1 MKINDMF
8 TKPITRDLQ
17 GVVIAGEDADDKLAQ
32 ELEEYVVTR
41 ELQKHFAT
49 FFANYKKGLLGKV
62 PGMGVWISGFFGSGK
77 SHLLKILALLLENR
91 EVNGKKALDYFIDDH
106 KISDSMVLAD
116 MKLAANS
123 SSDVILFNIE
133 AKSDSGLKTSK
144 EHIVDIFNKVFNE
157 MQGFYGDLPQVADL
171 ERNLSNQGRYEEF
184 KERFQALQGRFW
196 EDTRHNFS
204 FIQDK
209 IVKVLVDM
217 KFMSEDAARNWCR
230 TVLDVYRIS
239 PEAFGTRLE
248 EYLATKEPNHH
259 IIFLIDELGQYIGND
274 SDLMLNMQTVTE
286 ELGQR
291 FNGKVW
297 IAVTSQQDI
306 DSVTTNMK
314 KYDYSK
320 IQGRFDTRLSLSSA
334 NVDIVIKKRVLEKT
348 DTATQTLKLLY
359 SQNDTVIKNLIVF
372 NDSVEKKLYANDTNF
387 AEIYPFIPYQF
398 NLLASV
404 LTSIRTHGASGKHLS
419 EGERSMLALFK
430 DSAAFIKDE
439 ETGAI
444 SPFYKFYDALD
455 EFLDHSHRSVII
467 KAYDN
472 SIINP
477 EHKRDE
483 VFAINVLKTLF
494 LIKYVPEIE
503 ANVENITSLMVD
515 NIHNDR
521 LALKAQV
528 EAALRVLTQ
537 QMLVQKNGSVYVFL
551 TNEEQEIN
559 NEIEREDIET
569 SAVVAKAA
577 ELIFAGI
584 LNSDKYR
591 YPAFNGRYT
600 FSFNQVVDDRPVG
613 NKKGDFSLHIITPW
627 YTGGRDETTL
637 KMRSSQGDE
646 VFVLLP
652 SDAAF
657 LEELR
662 SSMKIENFLRRN
674 TSVKLT
680 KYESIKIAKGAE
692 MRERNENATIYLEDA
707 MKKATIFV
715 GGDILRI
722 PEKDIKNK
730 INDALERVVKTIYFK
745 LSYIDTAV
753 SDSDIRDLLT
763 DDGSAI
769 RIGAIADDKLNE
781 HAVDDMMH
789 FVNTYSKMHA
799 KLTMKTVKD
808 QFKNAPYGYVDDDI
822 DWLVAWL
829 FKHGNIT
836 LSVNGENVSLTNR
849 TAKEIFDFLTKKQYL
864 ENLMLEERVKVPERE
879 KKAVTNVSRELFKL
893 SISSEDEDAM
903 MAAFKKGC
911 ENKIYQIDQLL
922 PEYNLYPYPGK
933 IILEDSEKLLQEL
946 INIPRPLEFCKRVF
960 DAQDDLLDLS
970 DDLGPIFEFFKS
982 NQKEIFKN
990 ALDIL
995 KLYDDSKAYLYN
1007 KDLTAI
1013 IDEIQLIVGQ
1023 SDPYGSIYKLP
1034 ELREKFD
1041 NMYVDILENEAKP
1054 VIETIREEKQRVLDV
1069 LEDKP
1074 YKDEKIG
1081 SYKQAFD
1088 ELIENAQT
1096 SRNISEVRGNKDKA
1110 DALKLRFLDDMEEL
1124 DQSLAEEEAKKKA
1137 DHQQA
1142 DHPEKE
1148 TIYPPP
1154 VEVKVKQ
1161 TKNISIKS
1169 VAKTAS
1175 WRLENEE
1182 DIEKCLTEL
1191 KKSLMAQLAEDTI
1204 INIEL

>member
-8 TKPITRDLQ
+8 KKPITREVQKVVKIGENSDSNLQ
-17 GVVIAGEDADDKLAQ
+17 Q

-41 ELQKHFAT
+41 ELNRHIASFYA
-49 FFANYKKGLLGKV
+49 AYKKGIIGHT
-62 PGMGVWISGFFGSGK
+62 PNIGVWISGFFGSGK
-77 SHLLKILALLLENR
+77 SHFLKILGLLLENKV
-91 EVNGKKALDYFIDDH
+91 VNGKSAIDYFIEDD
-106 KISDSMVLAD
+106 KITDPMVLAD
-116 MKLAANS
+116 MKLVANTPT
-123 SSDVILFNIE
+123 DVILFDIA
-133 AKSDSGLKTSK
+133 AKSDANPENTR
-144 EHIVDIFNKVFNE
+144 EQIVNILNKVFNE
-157 MQGFYGDLPQVADL
+157 KQGFYGSLPRLADL
-171 ERNLSNQGRYEEF
+171 ERRLSDEGIYEKF
-184 KERFQALQGRFW
+184 KERFLVKIGDTW
-196 EDTRHNFS
+196 EDSRHDFG
-204 FIQDK
+204 FIQDD
-209 IVKVLVDM
+209 VVDLLVEMD
-217 KFMSEDAARNWCR
+217 FMSESAARNVCER
-230 TVLDVYRIS
+230 VLDNYTIS
-239 PEAFGTRLE
+239 PADFGDRIE
-248 EYLATKEPNHH
+248 RYLKKKEKNHH
-259 IIFLIDELGQYIGND
+259 IIFLIDELGQYVGD
-274 SDLMLNMQTVTE
+274 DRALMLNLQAVTHE
-286 ELGQR
+286 ISQR
-291 FNGKVW
+291 FAGKVW
-297 IAVTSQQDI
+297 IVVTSQQDI
-306 DSVTTNMK
+306 DSVTK
-314 KYDYSK
+314 VVEQDFSR
-320 IQGRFDTRLSLSSA
+320 IQDRFETKLSLSSA
-334 NVDIVIKKRVLEKT
+334 NVDIVIKKRILEKT
-348 DTATQTLKLLY
+348 DVAAQSLRLYYGQQQTI
-359 SQNDTVIKNLIVF
+359 IKNLIVF
-372 NDSVEKKLYANDTNF
+372 TDSVEKKLYTSENDF
-387 AEIYPFIPYQF
+387 EEVYPFVTYQF
-398 NLLASV
+398 NLVASILRSV
-404 LTSIRTHGASGKHLS
+404 RLHGATGKSSG
-419 EGERSMLALFK
+419 EGERSMLSLFK
-430 DSAAFIKDE
+430 EAAQAIKDQDL
-439 ETGAI
+439 GAVC
-444 SPFYKFYDALD
+444 PLHRFYDALEKD
-455 EFLDHSHRSVII
+455 LEHSYRSVII
-467 KAYDN
+467 RAYDN
-472 SIINP
+472 SYINP
-477 EHKRDE
+477 ENKYGDIFN
-483 VFAINVLKTLF
+483 VNVLKTLF
-494 LIKYVPEIE
+494 LIKYIGEVE

-515 NIHNDR
+515 NINNDR

-528 EAALRVLTQ
+528 ESALNVLTG

-559 NEIEREDIET
+559 NEIEREDVEA
-569 SAVVAKAA
+569 SVVVSKAA

-584 LNSDKYR
+584 LTSDKYR
-591 YPAFNGRYT
+591 YPVFNGRYT
-600 FSFNQVVDDRPVG
+600 FSFNQIVDDRPVG

-627 YTGGRDETTL
+627 YTGSRDETTL
-637 KMRSSQGDE
+637 KMRSGQGDE
-646 VFVLLP
+646 VIVLLP
-652 SDAAF
+652 NDASF

-662 SSMKIENFLRRN
+662 SSLKIESFLRRN
-674 TSVKLT
+674 TSVKLA
-680 KYESIKIAKGAE
+680 KYDSIKSAKGEE
-692 MRERNENATIYLEDA
+692 MRERNDNAKIFLEEA
-707 MKKATIFV
+707 LKKATIFV
-715 GGDILRI
+715 GGDIMRST
-722 PEKDIKNK
+722 EKDIKSK
-730 INDALERVVKTIYFK
+730 INDALKRVVNTIYCK
-745 LSYIDTAV
+745 LGYIEAAV
-753 SDSDIRDLLT
+753 SASDIRELLK
-763 DDGSAI
+763 DNGSAI
-769 RIGAIADDKLNE
+769 KLSGTVDDKLNE
-781 HAVDDMMH
+781 HAVDDMLH
-789 FVNTYSKMHA
+789 FVSMYSRSHS
-799 KLTMKTVKD
+799 KLTMKSVKD
-808 QFKNAPYGYVDDDI
+808 QFKKAPYGYVDEDI
-822 DWLVAWL
+822 DWIVAWL
-829 FKHGNIT
+829 FKHGDIT

-849 TAKEIFDFLTKKQYL
+849 TPDDIFSFLTKKQYL
-864 ENLMLEERVKVPERE
+864 ESLMLEERVKVPERE

-893 SISSEDEDAM
+893 SISSEDEDAL
-903 MAAFKKGC
+903 MAAFKKDC

-933 IILEDSEKLLQEL
+933 NILEDGKKLLQEI
-946 INIPRPLEFCKRVF
+946 INIPRPLEFCKRIF

-970 DDLGPIFEFFKS
+970 DDLGPVFEFFKS

-1023 SDPYGSIYKLP
+1023 IDPYGSIYKLP

-1054 VIETIREEKQRVLDV
+1054 VIETIREEKKRVLDV

-1110 DALKLRFLDDMEEL
+1110 DALKLRFLDEMEEL

>member
-17 GVVIAGEDADDKLAQ
+17 GVVIAGEDAEDKLAQ

-106 KISDSMVLAD
+106 KISDPMVLAD
-116 MKLAANS
+116 MQLAANS

-184 KERFQALQGRFW
+184 KERFKALQGRSW

-209 IVKVLVDM
+209 SVKVLVDM
-217 KFMSEDAARNWCR
+217 DFMSEDAARNWCR

-286 ELGQR
+286 ELGKR

-306 DSVTTNMK
+306 DSVTKDMN
-314 KYDYSK
+314 KYDFSK

-334 NVDIVIKKRVLEKT
+334 NVDVVIKKRVLEKT
-348 DTATQTLKLLY
+348 DTATQTLELLY
-359 SQNDTVIKNLIVF
+359 DQNDTVIKNLIVF
-372 NDSVEKKLYANDTNF
+372 NDSVEKKLYANDANF

-430 DSAAFIKDE
+430 DSAAFMKDE

-559 NEIEREDIET
+559 NEIEREDVET

-584 LNSDKYR
+584 LTSDKYR

-674 TSVKLT
+674 TSVKLA

-707 MKKATIFV
+707 LKKATIFV

-730 INDALERVVKTIYFK
+730 INDALERVVETIYFK

-753 SDSDIRDLLT
+753 SDSDIRDLLK

-769 RIGAIADDKLNE
+769 RLDAIADDKFNA
-781 HAVDDMMH
+781 HAVDDMMA
-789 FVNTYSKMHA
+789 FVSSYSKMHA

-849 TAKEIFDFLTKKQYL
+849 TANEIFSYLTKKQYL

-879 KKAVTNVSRELFKL
+879 KKAVNNISKELFSL

-911 ENKIYQIDQLL
+911 ENKISQIDKLL
-922 PEYNLYPYPGK
+922 PEYNLCPYPGRQ
-933 IILEDSEKLLQEL
+933 ILADTRKLLQE
-946 INIPRPLEFCKRVF
+946 IMGIAQPLAFFKSVF
-960 DAQDDLLDLS
+960 QRQDDLRDLA
-970 DDLGPIFEFFKS
+970 DDLAPVFGFFKGP
-982 NQKEIFKN
+982 QKDIFKD
-990 ALDIL
+990 AVDSL
-995 KLYDDSKAYLYN
+995 KVYDDSKEYLYD
-1007 KDLTAI
+1007 KDLKTVVDKIRAI
-1013 IDEIQLIVGQ
+1013 VEMPA
-1023 SDPYGSIYKLP
+1023 PYNSIPDLP
-1034 ELREKFD
+1034 ELRETFQD
-1041 NMYVDILENEAKP
+1041 SYVAILENESVP
-1054 VIETIREEKQRVLDV
+1054 VIGTIEEERQRVLDE
-1069 LEDKP
+1069 LEKKP
-1074 YKDEKIG
+1074 YKDEKLTA
-1081 SYKQAFD
+1081 YTHAFD
-1088 ELIENAQT
+1088 ALIANARASHSIAELRSNSDKARALKMRYLDEMADKDRQRAEALAKEDLGVKTTPVPYKTI
-1096 SRNISEVRGNKDKA
+1096 RNIA
-1110 DALKLRFLDDMEEL
+1110 I
-1124 DQSLAEEEAKKKA
+1124 
-1137 DHQQA
+1137 
-1142 DHPEKE
+1142 KE
-1148 TIYPPP
+1148 IART
-1154 VEVKVKQ
+1154 
-1161 TKNISIKS
+1161 S
-1169 VAKTAS
+1169 S
-1175 WRLENEE
+1175 WRLETE
-1182 DIEKCLTEL
+1182 DDVEKCLADL
-1191 KKSLMAQLAEDTI
+1191 RANLVAQLADDTI